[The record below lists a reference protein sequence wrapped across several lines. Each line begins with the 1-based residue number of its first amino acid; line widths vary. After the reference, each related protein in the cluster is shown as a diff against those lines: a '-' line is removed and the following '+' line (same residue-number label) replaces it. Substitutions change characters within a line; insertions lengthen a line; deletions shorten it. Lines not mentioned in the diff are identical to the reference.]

1 MVTPRRR
8 EKAEFQRRC
17 SQCRDADHTM
27 ASQST
32 LRLTHPHCRSCDIL
46 MGPGHMANYTADQ
59 CDQCAY
65 LESRGI
71 TFGQEDE

>member
-46 MGPGHMANYTADQ
+46 MGPGHIYSYTTGQ
-59 CDQCAY
+59 CDTCADI
-65 LESRGI
+65 ERRGI
-71 TFGQEDE
+71 IPDFDE